1 MKRCRYALTI
11 FFAVGLMAGCSGLPG
26 RPLPTLI
33 PEDKLP
39 TVIELTAQALV
50 EGGLVTPPP
59 TATIDPDADT
69 PTPTLTD
76 TPVPSSTPLISAT
89 PTLDIVMGTPEPLHV
104 PNPIPQAE
112 IKILSPGR
120 LSRVLAPF
128 RLHLFLVPPPNDR
141 GEDTVYQISLYD
153 ENGEVINREMINRT
167 PEESSNPHLIL
178 NIDYQISSEAVA
190 ARLEISSIDPHNR
203 VTAMET
209 TDVILLKNG
218 TEEIKS
224 ILNLY
229 PDMILQQPVPSSLI
243 QGESLIVQG
252 FTRIAPQD
260 KLLVECVNRDGVQI
274 GSAEIEVQEEDL
286 GNGYRS
292 FEGEVPFQVG
302 YSSWI
307 RVQFIARD
315 GRFSGIES
323 LSSVEVLVSP

>member
-1 MKRCRYALTI
+1 MKRCRYALII
-11 FFAVGLMAGCSGLPG
+11 FFALGLTAGCSGLPG

-59 TATIDPDADT
+59 TGTIDPDAATSTPTATDT
-69 PTPTLTD
+69 PTPST
-76 TPVPSSTPLISAT
+76 TPLISAT
-89 PTLDIVMGTPEPLHV
+89 PTFDIVLGTPEPLHV
-104 PNPIPQAE
+104 PNPLPQAE
-112 IKILSPGR
+112 IKIISPGR
-120 LSRVLAPF
+120 LSRVTAPF

-141 GEDTVYQISLYD
+141 GEDMVYQISLLG
-153 ENGEVINREMINRT
+153 EKGEVISRETVRRT
-167 PEESSNPHLIL
+167 PEESVNPHLIL
-178 NIDYQISSEAVA
+178 YIDYKITSEAVA

-203 VTAMET
+203 VAAMET
-209 TDVILLKNG
+209 TDVILLKEG
-218 TEEIKS
+218 VKEIKT

-229 PDMILQQPVPSSLI
+229 PDLIIQQPVPSSLI
-243 QGESLIVQG
+243 QGEFLIVQG

-260 KLLVECVNRDGVQI
+260 KLLVECINRDGGQI
-274 GSAEIEVQEEDL
+274 GSAEIEVQGEDL

-307 RVQFIARD
+307 RVQVIVQD
-315 GRFSGIES
+315 GKFSGIEA